1 MMDIRTY
8 KLFIDES
15 GTADIQDKNSK
26 LYIVA
31 GCSIEEQ
38 KRERIKIK
46 ADQIKFKYWGD
57 TNVVFHSREI
67 GRKENH
73 FSILK
78 DKKIYTDFLK
88 DLENFLSE
96 ADFKMLFVVVDKEE
110 AIKYVW
116 DERYTWNRLKI
127 YKETSNHIIKNFLL
141 ILLTGDSRGK
151 IIVES
156 ATAEK
161 DFYFHKAVGH
171 LTADGIKELNVG
183 FGKVQDT
190 LTSISFVSKKN
201 HDIEEQIA
209 DLFAYGAKCKYL
221 AKQKKKFRRGEYE
234 SLMMDLC
241 NKKLFKI
248 PKNAGIRKMKY
259 FKEVEPFLVLPTTED
274 LVNATAANAKT
285 GSRHHARSPVSKPK
299 IAK

>member
-1 MMDIRTY
+1 MNMMDIRTY

-78 DKKIYTDFLK
+78 DK
-88 DLENFLSE
+88 
-96 ADFKMLFVVVDKEE
+96 
-110 AIKYVW
+110 
-116 DERYTWNRLKI
+116 KI